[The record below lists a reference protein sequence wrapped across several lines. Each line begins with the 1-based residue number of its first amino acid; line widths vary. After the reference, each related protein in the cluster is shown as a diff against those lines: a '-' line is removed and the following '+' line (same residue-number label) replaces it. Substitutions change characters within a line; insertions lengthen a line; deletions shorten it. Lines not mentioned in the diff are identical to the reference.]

1 MAHPVRSALAGAA
14 RLLVPFAAGL
24 GFYAL
29 HLPLAWL
36 LGPLLATAAMT
47 LSGHSMPVSTKARRV
62 GQIVIGISIGLH
74 VTGAVIVSILPWIPV
89 MIGAA
94 LLSIVIAAILSVVYA
109 RLARIDAVSAYY
121 AMLPGG
127 LSEMAN
133 VGLSEGARP
142 EPITIGQTLRVSL
155 VVLTL
160 PPLIFAFGIDGN
172 ELTAN
177 ASIVPWWTIPILI
190 AIGALGVTLTRRL
203 GIDNSWMTGS
213 LIAVGLVSA
222 LGWPAGQIIPMVLW
236 VAQFLIG
243 INIGA
248 RFEREQIVR
257 LPRVALYG
265 AVMVLTMT
273 ACSALIAAVLAL
285 SSGVD
290 FATLALAVA
299 PGGIAEMAATA
310 QALHL
315 SLVLITGFHLTRAL
329 IVNGFAKRL
338 RLLLEGTGIL
348 SRFGAVL
355 ERMFGP
361 DESRK

>member
-1 MAHPVRSALAGAA
+1 M
-14 RLLVPFAAGL
+14 VPLAAGL
-24 GFYAL
+24 GFYLL

-74 VTGAVIVSILPWIPV
+74 VTAAVIVSIFPWIPV
-89 MIGAA
+89 MIAAA
-94 LLSIVIAAILSVVYA
+94 LLSVAIAGILSVLYA

-177 ASIVPWWTIPILI
+177 AAIVEWWTIPILI
-190 AIGALGVTLTRRL
+190 VAGGLGVMLTRRL

-213 LIAVGLVSA
+213 LIAVGLISA
-222 LGWPAGQIIPMVLW
+222 LGWPSGQIIPQVLW
-236 VAQFLIG
+236 MAQFLIG

-248 RFEREQIVR
+248 RFEREQILR

-265 AVMVLTMT
+265 VVMVLVMT
-273 ACSALIAAVLAL
+273 ACSAMIAGILAL
-285 SSGVD
+285 STRVD

-299 PGGIAEMAATA
+299 PGGVAEMAVTA

-329 IVNGFAKRL
+329 IVNGFAKSL
-338 RLLLEGTGIL
+338 RRFLEGMGIFSKFAAL
-348 SRFGAVL
+348 LDRLFGS
-355 ERMFGP
+355 
-361 DESRK
+361 DHSRK